1 MGTEASQAKGGARCR
16 LLAHTILPDEA
27 LDRARRAADQARR
40 GGGGADSDSG
50 LSGARGTSALGIF
63 IRGAGPEGAGL
74 EAGQPPPQ
82 LAPDKSPSC
91 RAWAA
96 AGECARNPRF
106 MQAECATAC
115 HAAPVSLP
123 LCPQYDTAAAAHR
136 LLMASDTCDAPPP
149 DLFK

>member
-1 MGTEASQAKGGARCR
+1 MSPHPRP
-16 LLAHTILPDEA
+16 HP
-27 LDRARRAADQARR
+27 DQARR

-50 LSGARGTSALGIF
+50 LSGARGTSALGLF
-63 IRGAGPEGAGL
+63 IRGAGQEGAGL

-82 LAPDKSPSC
+82 LTPDKSPAC

-115 HAAPVSLP
+115 HGAPVSLP
-123 LCPQYDTAAAAHR
+123 LCPQYDTAAAAHQ